1 MRPCQLLNLIGYRVH
16 MNRSLRCELH
26 IMVSPHRDN
35 DQDFQ
40 SKFRS
45 YESQQPIAAHKS
57 LAKNVTS
64 SVTVASV
71 TSEKK
76 NFDVANHRLTT
87 SVSGGSNFD
96 EIRTKEVV
104 STTSKKEFNPSKMFQ
119 LISSQDNLFHKGLS
133 ECELVEAHHVPK
145 NSELSVERRLEK
157 LRSENK
163 SLKEEI
169 KKLKIEVEVAQVH
182 SVVYHE
188 MCCDTEALVADAY
201 NQYDDLLSDLTHL
214 LECIEKEMGENKHA
228 SSPEIATWIV
238 RLKRKQ
244 RKPKR
249 LTGFV
254 YDEMKSWREPKK
266 AKLNEI
272 VPSVVNP
279 AENDE
284 IVDGSDRIRS
294 YWSSHSQR
302 ETKNWYNTRPFMHV
316 SVDVLVK

>member
-1 MRPCQLLNLIGYRVH
+1 